1 MLLALVS
8 GCLFA
13 ITILRFSDYSSAIL
27 DFGDSQAYISVASAI
42 GHWNFAGLQIKQFW
56 GYPYAMALVSVV
68 TRVSDQTALL
78 AVSCTSSLLSVAFAY
93 RLWGGWIAGFFAVL
107 NFDWM
112 QRSFLGGSEP
122 LAVALIFGA
131 FLAMREEQHLLAAFL
146 ASLSTVVRPLSI
158 FCLIG
163 ICVVLVHKREV
174 RKLTL
179 AILIAACVATLYLW
193 PLARHFGDPLATVH
207 SYQDPSVPL
216 FGIPF
221 YAIVKG
227 TILYPAPWT
236 NLALSF
242 LWLLLVL
249 SGLAA
254 AFFNPRF
261 RDYVR
266 RNPTE
271 ILFAAP
277 YLLLVFCYNY
287 PVFAR
292 TNFARFAIPVL
303 PFIFLALSR
312 WIPKD
317 RRVLWLLGAAT
328 SVLAAASALGIRN
341 VIHMLRG

>member
-1 MLLALVS
+1 M
-8 GCLFA
+8 
-13 ITILRFSDYSSAIL
+13 
-27 DFGDSQAYISVASAI
+27 
-42 GHWNFAGLQIKQFW
+42 
-56 GYPYAMALVSVV
+56 
-68 TRVSDQTALL
+68 
-78 AVSCTSSLLSVAFAY
+78 
-93 RLWGGWIAGFFAVL
+93 
-107 NFDWM
+107 
-112 QRSFLGGSEP
+112 
-122 LAVALIFGA
+122 
-131 FLAMREEQHLLAAFL
+131 
-146 ASLSTVVRPLSI
+146 
-158 FCLIG
+158 
-163 ICVVLVHKREV
+163 
-174 RKLTL
+174 
-179 AILIAACVATLYLW
+179 
-193 PLARHFGDPLATVH
+193 ARHFGDPLATVH

-242 LWLLLVL
+242 LWILLVV

-254 AFFNPRF
+254 IFFNARF
-261 RDYVR
+261 RDYAR